1 MQYTEQCDKK
11 MAGDYTVFLYNG
23 EEIYRFNHLQTSMF
37 VGKLGC
43 MTEEEQGHA
52 IELCLKDRFE
62 GGWKGDILNPVPC
75 GRDG

>member
-1 MQYTEQCDKK
+1 

-62 GGWKGDILNPVPC
+62 GGWKGDILNPVPW